1 MKDIQRLQLK
11 RQSKHSLP
19 RAELTAAQM
28 EFAKVRKNLKKMS
41 IPVRMKRLLY
51 IVYSVDPTEEMSE
64 FLKVNFKEELTQLR
78 RANQLRLEDDELIQD
93 AANRF
98 KNLKSK

>member
-1 MKDIQRLQLK
+1 
-11 RQSKHSLP
+11 
-19 RAELTAAQM
+19 
-28 EFAKVRKNLKKMS
+28 MS